1 MSLPNRL
8 KSFLDSNQIPYE
20 SLPHSTTYTA
30 QGTAA
35 VMQISGKDVAK
46 TIVVRAGTAGEETIL
61 AVLPG
66 SRHAK
71 LDKLSAAVGKPVRL
85 ATELE
90 FSDLFPDC
98 ELGAMPPFGALYNL
112 PVYVDE
118 SLAKDKEVV
127 FNAGTHH
134 DAVRMA
140 YEDFVRLAKP
150 KICSFV

>member
-20 SLPHSTTYTA
+20 SLPHTTTYTA

-46 TIVVRAGTAGEETIL
+46 TIVLRAGTSGEETVL

-150 KICSFV
+150 RMCSFA

>member
-1 MSLPNRL
+1 MSVSARL

-20 SLPHSTTYTA
+20 TLSHSTTYTA
-30 QGTAA
+30 QGTATL
-35 VMQISGKDVAK
+35 MQISGKEVAK
-46 TIVVRAGTAGEETIL
+46 TVVLRAGELGEETIL

-66 SRHAK
+66 PKHVK
-71 LDKLSAAVGKPVRL
+71 LDKLAAAIGKPVRL

-90 FSDLFPDC
+90 FSNLFPDC

-118 SLAKDKEVV
+118 SLAKDKEVL

-140 YEDFVRLAKP
+140 YEDFVRLAEP